1 MVSVIIPAY
10 NEEQRIRRTVVAIEA
25 CMQET
30 LDNFEILVVN
40 DGSSDRT
47 RDVVKSMEDGRIKLL
62 SYEKNKGKGGAV
74 KFGVEH
80 AAGDYIVFTD
90 ADLPYPPEKISEA
103 VSMLKSGADLV
114 LGKRV
119 HVENGGKYPWY
130 RTLMSKVFGLWVKL
144 VLGIREKDTQC
155 GFKAFTKEAAKNIF
169 KKVTLSGWGFDV
181 EVIFLAESLDY
192 LIMRLPVELFHERE
206 GSKINIKKATM
217 NMIREVLK
225 VRKNRKSGIYG

>member
-30 LDNFEILVVN
+30 LDDFEILVVN

-62 SYEKNKGKGGAV
+62 SYEKNRGKGGAV

-103 VSMLKSGADLV
+103 VHLLKNGADLV

-144 VLGIREKDTQC
+144 VLGIREKIPS
-155 GFKAFTKEAAKNIF
+155 A
-169 KKVTLSGWGFDV
+169 
-181 EVIFLAESLDY
+181 
-192 LIMRLPVELFHERE
+192 
-206 GSKINIKKATM
+206 
-217 NMIREVLK
+217 VLK
-225 VRKNRKSGIYG
+225 LLQKRQQRTFLKK